1 MKRTLASGAL
11 VAMAVTIGGTARA
24 QAIFDAVRSGDTAA
38 VHALLSSDST
48 LVGSQDR
55 QERPLLVWAVIHD
68 QRDVAALLLGHG
80 AAIEG
85 RDRYGRT
92 PLLLVARETGN
103 AAMARMLL
111 DAGAQVDARDRF
123 RSTPLELASWR
134 GFGDVVNLLLDRGA
148 RVPEEPEARAFY
160 VQQATENGLDR
171 LFDLAA
177 GPGADLEMRNDN
189 GGSLLHSAA
198 AGGSAHITGVLI
210 ERGLAIDQQDRYGR
224 TPLHY
229 AAENGRTDAA
239 RMLLDRGARTDVRSL
254 AGVSPLN
261 SAEAYQRTDVAR
273 LLIERGA
280 DRGPVAFPELRGPYL
295 GQQPP
300 APGSAPVLFAPDIVS
315 THAFQHGTVVFSPDG
330 KEAYWSTSLPQV
342 GPGYVEGMILTSRV
356 VDGRWTAPERASFS
370 RVGAGDDVPFFKPDG
385 SKLFFL
391 STRDGTG
398 ERIWWVDRTAGGW
411 SVPRRIEG
419 GPNTMDTHWEF
430 SVAPDGSIYFQS
442 ADPGGLGRGDLYVSR
457 LAGGTYQ
464 APQNLGA
471 PVNSEV
477 DESAPF
483 IAPDGSYLLFMRL
496 TDRQVDLYV
505 SFRNADGTWA
515 APRDMG
521 PRVNTDAHEICPIV
535 TPDGRYLFFNSA
547 RSGDDDNYWMDA
559 GVIAELRRS

>member
-1 MKRTLASGAL
+1 M
-11 VAMAVTIGGTARA
+11 
-24 QAIFDAVRSGDTAA
+24 
-38 VHALLSSDST
+38 
-48 LVGSQDR
+48 
-55 QERPLLVWAVIHD
+55 IHN
-68 QRDVAALLLGHG
+68 QRDAAAMLLRHG

-111 DAGAQVDARDRF
+111 DAGALVDARDRF
-123 RSTPLELASWR
+123 QSTPLELASWR

-148 RVPEEPEARAFY
+148 RVPEEPEGRAFY
-160 VQQATENGLDR
+160 VRQATENGLDR
-171 LFDLAA
+171 LFDVAS
-177 GPGADLEMRNDN
+177 GPGLDLAMRNDN

-198 AGGSAHITGVLI
+198 AGGSAHITGLLI
-210 ERGLAIDQQDRYGR
+210 ARGLRIDEQDRYGR

-229 AAENGRTDAA
+229 AAENGRTDAV
-239 RMLLDRGARTDVRSL
+239 RMLLERGARTDVRSL

-261 SAEAYQRTDVAR
+261 SAEAYRRTDVAR
-273 LLIERGA
+273 LLVERGA

-295 GQQPP
+295 GQKPP
-300 APGSAPVLFAPDIVS
+300 APGSGPVLFAPDIVS

-356 VDGRWTAPERASFS
+356 VDGRWTAPVRASFS
-370 RVGAGDDVPFFKPDG
+370 RLGAGDDVPFFKPDG
-385 SKLFFL
+385 SRLFFL
-391 STRDGTG
+391 STRDSTG
-398 ERIWWVDRTAGGW
+398 ERIWWVDRTAAGW
-411 SVPRRIEG
+411 SEPRRIEG

-442 ADPGGLGRGDLYVSR
+442 GDPGGLGRGDLYVAR

-464 APQNLGA
+464 PPQNLGA
-471 PVNSEV
+471 PVNSDL

-496 TDRQVDLYV
+496 GDRQVDLYV
-505 SFRNADGTWA
+505 SFRNPDGTWA
-515 APRDMG
+515 APRNMG

-547 RSGDDDNYWMDA
+547 RSGNDDNYWMDA
-559 GVIAELRRS
+559 GVIEELRRS